1 MRGRNHPV
9 CGNQPHGDREDPFT
23 VSAPWAVVQLLS
35 PPLHCPS
42 CRLQGTDPTVAKM
55 SPAEVVRR
63 LGIRGLYKGSAATL
77 MRDVPFSAI
86 FFPLYSNL
94 NKWFGGENPGVGS
107 TLAAGCI
114 SGALSSGLCTPAD
127 VIKTRLQV
135 KGGTKKYGG
144 IVGCYRTIVEQEGY
158 AALYKG
164 VGPRMAVVAPL
175 FGISL
180 LAFEVQKSYMLKRA
194 KAKNTD
200 EWQAALEE
208 EQQQQQGDK

>member
-1 MRGRNHPV
+1 
-9 CGNQPHGDREDPFT
+9 
-23 VSAPWAVVQLLS
+23 
-35 PPLHCPS
+35 
-42 CRLQGTDPTVAKM
+42 M
-55 SPAEVVRR
+55 SPAEVVRH

-94 NKWFGGENPGVGS
+94 NKWLGGENPGVGS

-114 SGALSSGLCTPAD
+114 SGALASGLCTPAD

-144 IVGCYRTIVEQEGY
+144 IVGCYRTIVQQEGY

-180 LAFEVQKSYMLKRA
+180 LAFEVQKSYMMKRA
-194 KAKNTD
+194 KARHAD
-200 EWQAALEE
+200 EWQAAAQEE
-208 EQQQQQGDK
+208 HQAQGRD

>member
-1 MRGRNHPV
+1 
-9 CGNQPHGDREDPFT
+9 
-23 VSAPWAVVQLLS
+23 
-35 PPLHCPS
+35 
-42 CRLQGTDPTVAKM
+42 M
-55 SPAEVVRR
+55 SPAEVVRH

-94 NKWFGGENPGVGS
+94 NKWLGGENPGVGS

-114 SGALSSGLCTPAD
+114 SGALASGLCTPAD

-144 IVGCYRTIVEQEGY
+144 IVGCYRTIVQQEGY

-164 VGPRMAVVAPL
+164 VGPRM
-175 FGISL
+175 
-180 LAFEVQKSYMLKRA
+180 KRA
-194 KAKNTD
+194 KARHAD
-200 EWQAALEE
+200 EWQAAAQEE
-208 EQQQQQGDK
+208 HQAQGRG